1 MEKTQVLLIKKKSL
15 VNLDKCIYLNQ
26 GFPKWAMTDIQ
37 RAMRHKGAKGGSMS
51 CKGATGGHEVIIKTY
66 TRYYGVVD

>member
-37 RAMRHKGAKGGSMS
+37 RAMRHKGAKGG
-51 CKGATGGHEVIIKTY
+51 A
-66 TRYYGVVD
+66 